1 MRKSKKNIKR
11 TTIKKKKKRNNKS
24 CKKGLTDE
32 AKRIMKEIN
41 ILKNKLKSS

>member
-1 MRKSKKNIKR
+1 MRKSKKNIKV
-11 TTIKKKKKRNNKS
+11 TIKKKKKRNNKS

-41 ILKNKLKSS
+41 NLKNKLKSS